1 MNPVEIVTTQHN
13 AHINPTLH
21 IWGWE
26 IPVYLF
32 LGGVV
37 AGVMVLLGA
46 LEIRRGKR
54 PTSAAAQWMPF
65 VAIALLSLGMG
76 ALFLDLEHKS
86 HVYRFYMAFQPTSPM
101 SWGSWIL
108 VAVYPV
114 LLLLGLGALNE
125 SRREWLTEK
134 LSSVKGILTWAFA
147 LADRTRRGIVWASV
161 VLGVGLGAYTGLLL
175 GTMAARL
182 QWNTGLLAPLFLT
195 SGISTGAALM
205 MLFHLEEEELH
216 LMVRWDTAAI
226 VVELFLL
233 GAMLVSFTTGGE
245 IGEAAA
251 RNLLGGPYT
260 PWFWSLV
267 VIGGLA
273 VPLLMNVLEVRGKG
287 RPTVLA
293 PILILV
299 GGLALRAVLV
309 AAGQV
314 TSFGALG

>member
-251 RNLLGGPYT
+251 HNLLGGPYT